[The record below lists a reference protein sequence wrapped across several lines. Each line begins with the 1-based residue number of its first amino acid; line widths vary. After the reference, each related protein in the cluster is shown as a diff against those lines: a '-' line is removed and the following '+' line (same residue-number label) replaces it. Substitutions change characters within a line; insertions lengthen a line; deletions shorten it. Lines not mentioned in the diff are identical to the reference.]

1 MTNFGQFGDTEGEGG
16 KGFVGEGSF
25 ELGFQR
31 GGGFG
36 R

>member
-1 MTNFGQFGDTEGEGG
+1 MTNAGQFGNTEEEGG
-16 KGFVGEGSF
+16 KGSVGEGSF

-31 GGGFG
+31 GGSFS